1 VNAPLLEIIGLS
13 KGFPI
18 RGGLFGRAHG
28 EVRAVNDVSFK
39 LAKGEVFG
47 LAGESGSGKSTI
59 ARMILGLT
67 TPSEGV
73 ILFEGRD
80 IAREP
85 RSRAVQ
91 MVFQNPG
98 SSLNPRRSVGQSIA
112 VPIEARGLSRKAV
125 RARVADLLERA
136 QLPADFGTRYPHEL
150 SGGQKQR
157 VALARAL
164 AAEPK
169 LIVLDEPT
177 SALDV
182 SVQAKI
188 IELLMELGASLD
200 LSFLFISHDL
210 SLMRNFA
217 HRVGVLYLGRLIEV
231 GSVDALF
238 ESPAHPYTRSLL
250 AAVPVISEAEQALK
264 PTDPIV
270 EGEIPSPANQP
281 SGCAF
286 HTRCPRAFAPCDK
299 RLPPYLRVDADH
311 FARCHLLSPGDFS
324 SMPSSIRENAV

>member
-112 VPIEARGLSRKAV
+112 VPLEARGLSRKAV
-125 RARVADLLERA
+125 RARIADLLERA

-182 SVQAKI
+182 LVQARVLQ
-188 IELLMELGASLD
+188 LLMRIRHQHRLTYA
-200 LSFLFISHDL
+200 FITHDL
-210 SLMRNFA
+210 AVVRGIADSVSVFEK
-217 HRVGVLYLGRLIEV
+217 GRLVES
-231 GSVDALF
+231 GPADAIF
-238 ESPAHPYTRSLL
+238 ATPQSDYTRRLL
-250 AAVPVISEAEQALK
+250 AAVPVVSDEEARFRDRFRAAEVDAEEAE
-264 PTDPIV
+264 D
-270 EGEIPSPANQP
+270 
-281 SGCAF
+281 
-286 HTRCPRAFAPCDK
+286 
-299 RLPPYLRVDADH
+299 
-311 FARCHLLSPGDFS
+311 
-324 SMPSSIRENAV
+324 